1 MASDRPESLL
11 RVHAPT
17 GRVALHPRPDTVSDS
32 EMTSM
37 APAPAFSCSRMSQE
51 PASDVMR
58 VTVPLRVDTV

>member
-1 MASDRPESLL
+1 MASDKEPPSL
-11 RVHAPT
+11 RVHAPV

-37 APAPAFSCSRMSQE
+37 APAPVFSCSRMSQA